1 MKHVHA
7 CTDPQHHVD
16 DAAAFVRAVE
26 RACSERGLRLT
37 PIRAH
42 VLGLIADAGRPLKAY
57 DLLDQ
62 VREGG
67 GPGAAAPPTV
77 YRALDFLLA
86 NGFIHKL
93 QSVNAFV
100 ACHHPSTAQ
109 HSVPFLICDRC
120 HSAVELEDEAVVA
133 ALDSRARALGFVPQA
148 QTLERGTIVGQA
160 QLVGGAAGQIG
171 PGLLAHALAGIG
183 FVVGDGGDGRWNLL
197 QLGQGHGVSRRIV
210 IVDS

>member
-1 MKHVHA
+1 MTAHAHCTSPEHHVH
-7 CTDPQHHVD
+7 
-16 DAAAFVRAVE
+16 DAASFVAAVE

-42 VLGLIADAGRPLKAY
+42 VLGLIADAGQPIKAY
-57 DLLDQ
+57 DLLDR
-62 VREGG
+62 VREGE

-109 HSVPFLICDRC
+109 HSVPFLICIRC
-120 HSAVELEDEAVVA
+120 HSAVELEDRNVVR
-133 ALDSRARALGFVPQA
+133 ALDERARALGFVPQA
-148 QTLERGTIVGQA
+148 QTLEVHG
-160 QLVGGAAGQIG
+160 LCAACNG
-171 PGLLAHALAGIG
+171 
-183 FVVGDGGDGRWNLL
+183 
-197 QLGQGHGVSRRIV
+197 
-210 IVDS
+210 